1 MNNNNSKKKNKKWW
15 IIAGSFILVGG
26 LVFVGL
32 AIANC
37 FKKDNEN
44 ISLSSKDDYFGFSK
58 NSRIDTI
65 NAFSDTDSNSLN
77 SQVTMFDVGQAD
89 SSLIQVSKT
98 NSFKEDLTND
108 TFDIL
113 IDAGV
118 DLSSKGDE
126 SKLQKRIQDKGVRD
140 IDLLIMTHAHF
151 DHNAGVDSLDQIIT
165 KDTYVLTTWDEYN
178 LYYEELSNTNKKVI
192 QFLLDKNVTWMD
204 SKTIS
209 NQNNNKVVTFGNDH
223 NNYFLNCLGP
233 QDDMDNKNQNDW
245 SVINKFMFKN
255 TSILFTGD
263 ATGETVKKVDKKQLD
278 ADILKSPHHGSATE
292 GSNSDSFLK
301 AVSPN
306 EIWISTSQ
314 NDKYTLPDTTALKR
328 YKNIL
333 PNNDVSLIKGTQ
345 PFGKDEETIRKEN
358 PNKSEQEIQN
368 ILSKWKSLNDFID
381 SNPTINNNNKG
392 YGDIVKKI

>member
-1 MNNNNSKKKNKKWW
+1 MSNKKSKRRTK
-15 IIAGSFILVGG
+15 IIISIILGFLLIGG
-26 LVFVGL
+26 GTIL
-32 AIANC
+32 ALYLC
-37 FKKDNEN
+37 GFFDNEDK
-44 ISLSSKDDYFGFSK
+44 SLKDDYFGFSK
-58 NSRIDTI
+58 NSRIDII

-98 NSFKEDLTND
+98 NNFKEDLTND

-126 SKLQKRIQDKGVRD
+126 AKLQKRIQDKGVRD

-209 NQNNNKVVTFGNDH
+209 NQDNNKVVTFGNDP

-233 QDDMDNKNQNDW
+233 QDDMNNKNQNDW
-245 SVINKFMFKN
+245 SVINKFMFRN

-263 ATGETVKKVDKKQLD
+263 ETGETIKKVDKKQLD

-301 AVSPN
+301 VVSPN

-314 NDKYTLPDTTALKR
+314 NDKYTLPDTTTLKR
-328 YKNIL
+328 YKNVL
-333 PNNDVSLIKGTQ
+333 PNNDVSLIKGTH
-345 PFGKDEETIRKEN
+345 PFGKDEETIRNEN
-358 PNKSEQEIQN
+358 PNKSEKEIQN
-368 ILSKWKSLNDFID
+368 ILSEWKSLNDFID
-381 SNPTINNNNKG
+381 NNPTINNNNKG